1 MSLRSRLILAF
12 LIVIAG
18 TNMVIAVAANRV
30 INARFNTLSATNG
43 MLLAQRIAPL
53 IERYYERNDSWEGM
67 ETLFQEAR
75 GGAPDEGLPPFPQD
89 RPLLNQLPEDI
100 QNRLNW
106 RISAGEERL
115 ILVDTQGQ
123 VVVDTHPDEPEIPNL
138 QQQSNKGVTLIVRGQ
153 RVGTLVPASVLG
165 ALTTVQNRFL
175 RQVNITIIG
184 VTIFGSVI
192 AILVASFLAQKTVA
206 PVQAL
211 ALASQRVAAGDYS
224 QRVNASGADEIV
236 EMAHSFNTMA
246 EELENQR
253 ELRHRAMADL
263 AHELRTPLTVL
274 QIELESIEDGL
285 SVPTPEVVKGLQIE
299 VIHLKHLVEDLRTLS
314 LMDAG
319 ELEMVFHA
327 IDLVELVKGIVN
339 RFQGPA
345 AEKDIQLLTEIEP
358 LRLQV
363 KADDHR
369 LAQVLINLLSNAVR
383 HAPSG
388 GLVAICLFQAQDT
401 AVVTVQDNGDG
412 IDAEHL
418 PHIFERLYRADN
430 ARDRLSGGSGLGLSI
445 ARSLVEAHGGE
456 IWVKS
461 EQNQGALFGFSI
473 PLGLENDPV
482 TT

>member
-30 INARFNTLSATNG
+30 INARFNALSATNG

-53 IERYYERNDSWEGM
+53 VERYYERNGSWEGM

-75 GGAPDEGLPPFPQD
+75 GGAPDEGLPPLPQD

-115 ILVDTQGQ
+115 ILVDNQGQ
-123 VVVDTHPDEPEIPNL
+123 VVVDTHPDEPEIPHL
-138 QQQSNKGVTLIVRGQ
+138 QQQLNKGVPLIVRGQ
-153 RVGTLVPASVLG
+153 RVGYLLPASALG

-175 RQVNITIIG
+175 SQVNITIIG
-184 VTIFGSVI
+184 VTILGSVI

-211 ALASQRVAAGDYS
+211 ALASQRIAAGDYS
-224 QRVNASGADEIV
+224 QRVIANGADEIV

-253 ELRHRAMADL
+253 DLRHRSMADL

-285 SVPTPEVVKGLQIE
+285 SVPTPEVVKGLQTE

-319 ELEMVFHA
+319 ELEMVFQT

-345 AEKDIQLLTEIEP
+345 AEKEIQLLTEIEP
-358 LRLQV
+358 LQLQV

-369 LAQVLINLLSNAVR
+369 LAQVLINLMSNAIR
-383 HAPSG
+383 HAPDG
-388 GLVAICLFQAQDT
+388 GFVTVSLYRAQDK
-401 AVVTVQDNGDG
+401 AVVTVRDNGEG
-412 IDAEHL
+412 IDAEHI
-418 PHIFERLYRADN
+418 PHIFERLYRAEN

-445 ARSLVEAHGGE
+445 ARSLVEAHGGN
-456 IWVKS
+456 IWVQS
-461 EQNQGALFGFSI
+461 EKNQGALFGFSI
-473 PLGLENDPV
+473 PLGSGNGFSAP
-482 TT
+482 

>member
-211 ALASQRVAAGDYS
+211 ALASQRVAGGDYS

-412 IDAEHL
+412 IDAEHI

-473 PLGLENDPV
+473 PLELENDPV